1 LQGINLKMSD
11 FIMKI
16 LPIIHFSALKTAILS
31 SLIFFVLLLNS
42 TYIQGQTGVEAINSK
57 IQSSS
62 QVETDGIKP
71 EATTEPN
78 TLPFTLQLT
87 HIKQFM
93 QSTQLVFKLTN
104 HEADMLNHFWI
115 YVSLL
120 DQSKGFLYREQP
132 VLFTGIRK
140 GGSQSIELLCESIGV
155 DEVGYIILKP
165 ELLEIDRQEIPFE
178 TKKVELVQPGESN
191 AKMVFNTL
199 FK

>member
-1 LQGINLKMSD
+1 
-11 FIMKI
+11 MKI
-16 LPIIHFSALKTAILS
+16 LPIIHFSAIKTAILS

-42 TYIQGQTGVEAINSK
+42 TYMQGQSGAETINSK
-57 IQSSS
+57 IQNGI

-104 HEADMLNHFWI
+104 HEAEILNHFWI

-178 TKKVELVQPGESN
+178 IKNVELVQPAESN
-191 AKMVFNTL
+191 AKMVFNAL